1 MAKSK
6 KRQKSKKFKFHG
18 LIYGI
23 VLAAMATTG
32 LAFYKQQYEIE
43 HDLSVI
49 GNGLPTVVQIHDPNC
64 PLCRQLKKNTETAL
78 QKYGDT
84 IQYRIADISTT
95 KGKVFANRLK
105 VKHVTLLLFDENGEP
120 QQTITGVRESD
131 GLRHIFGQL
140 VKSK

>member
-1 MAKSK
+1 MVKSK
-6 KRQKSKKFKFHG
+6 KRQKSKKFKFRG

-84 IQYRIADISTT
+84 IQYRIADIGTNQ
-95 KGKVFANRLK
+95 G
-105 VKHVTLLLFDENGEP
+105 
-120 QQTITGVRESD
+120 
-131 GLRHIFGQL
+131 
-140 VKSK
+140 

>member
-1 MAKSK
+1 MVKSK
-6 KRQKSKKFKFHG
+6 KRQKSKKFKFRG

-32 LAFYKQQYEIE
+32 LAFYQQQYEIE

-84 IQYRIADISTT
+84 IQYRIADIGTT
-95 KGKVFANRLK
+95 KGKVFANRHK
-105 VKHVTLLLFDENGEP
+105 VKHVTLLLFDDTGEH
-120 QQTITGVRESD
+120 QQTITGVREPD
-131 GLRHIFGQL
+131 GLRHSFGQL